1 VIDDV
6 SMRLSL
12 DGGDAGGVSRPRAG
26 TGPGE
31 HIGKCLFGIAAGV
44 PRVEVFSVRCGGG
57 VLEPPGMG
65 GARATIVAIAVVVY
79 VELICSSKVR
89 NVKQYGLQMMGK
101 SRTGQDAT

>member
-6 SMRLSL
+6 SMMLSF

-31 HIGKCLFGIAAGV
+31 HIGMCLFGIAAGV

-57 VLEPPGMG
+57 VLERPGIK
-65 GARATIVAIAVVVY
+65 GARATTAAIMGVVY
-79 VELICSSKVR
+79 VELLSSSKVR
-89 NVKQYGLQMMGK
+89 NVKRYNPRRKG
-101 SRTGQDAT
+101 R